1 MWILRFGW
9 LALMPI
15 EKLKDAWEIIVNSI
29 PIEKTETLV
38 KFIKYVIDVWII
50 GKKGNNT
57 NSKLKNS

>member
-1 MWILRFGW
+1 MWIRRFGC

-38 KFIKYVIDVWII
+38 KFIKYVIDVWIT

-57 NSKLKNS
+57 NSKLENN